1 MWVFTPVNMIISAIR
16 TLLLYVLIIFAIRM
30 MGKRQISELQTSELV
45 VTLLISNIASIPMQD
60 TDQSML
66 SGIIPILVLLVCEI
80 VISFFMLKKASFRRI
95 ICGKPIV
102 VINDG
107 KIDQKEM
114 RILRM
119 STEDLYEQLRQK
131 DVFNIEDVAFAIM
144 ETNGNL
150 SVLKKPENETVT
162 AKQMGI
168 KTTDKGLQTVIISD
182 GEVAHSSLEFCGLDE
197 EWLYSVLNRENT
209 KINEIF
215 IMTADKRKTYQII
228 KKEGRK

>member
-1 MWVFTPVNMIISAIR
+1 MIISAIR
-16 TLLLYVLIIFAIRM
+16 TVLLYVVIIFAVRI

-66 SGIIPILVLLVCEI
+66 SGLIPILVLLVCEI
-80 VISFFMLKKASFRRI
+80 IISFLMLKRSNFRKL
-95 ICGKPIV
+95 ICGKPII

-107 KIDQKEM
+107 KIDQMQM
-114 RILRM
+114 RRLRM

-131 DVFNIEDVAFAIM
+131 DIFNIEDVLFAVM

-150 SVLKKPENETVT
+150 SVLKRPENETVT

-168 KTTDKGLQTVIISD
+168 KTSDKGLQMVVISD
-182 GEVAHSSLEFCGLDE
+182 GEIAYSSLKFCGLNE
-197 EWLYSVLNRENT
+197 EWLFNVLNNENI
-209 KINEIF
+209 KIKDVF
-215 IMTADKRKTYQII
+215 IMTVDKRRTYQII
-228 KKEGRK
+228 KKERNN

>member
-1 MWVFTPVNMIISAIR
+1 MIISAIR
-16 TLLLYVLIIFAIRM
+16 TVLLYVVIIFAVRI

-66 SGIIPILVLLVCEI
+66 SGLIPILVLLVCEI
-80 VISFFMLKKASFRRI
+80 IISFLMLKRSNFRKL
-95 ICGKPIV
+95 ICGKPII

-107 KIDQKEM
+107 KIDQMQM
-114 RILRM
+114 RRLRM

-131 DVFNIEDVAFAIM
+131 DVFNIEDVLFAVM

-168 KTTDKGLQTVIISD
+168 KTSDKGLQMVVISD
-182 GEVAHSSLEFCGLDE
+182 GEIAYSSLKFCGLNE
-197 EWLYSVLNRENT
+197 EWLFNVLNNENI
-209 KINEIF
+209 KIKDVF
-215 IMTADKRKTYQII
+215 IMTVDKRRTYQII
-228 KKEGRK
+228 KKERNN

>member
-1 MWVFTPVNMIISAIR
+1 MIISAIR
-16 TLLLYVLIIFAIRM
+16 TVLLYIVIIFAVRI

-66 SGIIPILVLLVCEI
+66 SGLIPILVLLVCEI
-80 VISFFMLKKASFRRI
+80 IISFLMLKKANFRKL
-95 ICGKPIV
+95 ICGKPVI

-107 KIDQKEM
+107 KIDQGQM
-114 RILRM
+114 RRLRM

-131 DVFNIEDVAFAIM
+131 DVFNIEDISYAVM

-150 SVLKKPENETVT
+150 SVLKKPEYETIT

-168 KTTDKGLQTVIISD
+168 KTTDKGLQMVVISD
-182 GEVAHSSLEFCGLDE
+182 GEIAESSLYFCSLSK
-197 EWLYSVLNRENT
+197 EWLFNILNNEKVLLSDV
-209 KINEIF
+209 F

-228 KKEGRK
+228 KKEKRKKES

>member
-1 MWVFTPVNMIISAIR
+1 MIISAIR
-16 TLLLYVLIIFAIRM
+16 TVLLYAVIIFAVRM

-66 SGIIPILVLLVCEI
+66 SGLIPILVLLVCEI
-80 VISFFMLKKASFRRI
+80 VISFFMLKKASFRRL

-107 KIDQKEM
+107 KIDQEQM
-114 RILRM
+114 RRLRM

-131 DVFNIEDVAFAIM
+131 DVFNIEDISFAVM

-168 KTTDKGLQTVIISD
+168 KTTDKGLQTVVISD
-182 GEVAHSSLEFCGLDE
+182 GEIAYSSLEFCGLDK
-197 EWLYSVLNRENT
+197 EWLFNVLS
-209 KINEIF
+209 NEHILLNEVF
-215 IMTADKRKTYQII
+215 IMTADKRRTYQII
-228 KKEGRK
+228 KKEGKH